1 MAAARGARSLLS
13 RLIAALCPR
22 TWSSRLC
29 SGTRKTFLQAL
40 LKSIAANSLRPT
52 AGHCFSA
59 KLVNCRD
66 PYKKKLLHALQKGEV
81 EAVGGRKSVK
91 VDVRIISATNRD
103 LIVDAKSGRF
113 REDLFYRLHVCLL
126 SVPPLRAR
134 REDIPELARHFL
146 TRIAAEEGKRVR
158 SISTEAQVLLAANH
172 WPGNVRQLEN
182 AIFRAVV
189 FADGD
194 VIGAGE
200 FR

>member
-1 MAAARGARSLLS
+1 MCGSSLP
-13 RLIAALCPR
+13 RIETLI
-22 TWSSRLC
+22 
-29 SGTRKTFLQAL
+29 
-40 LKSIAANSLRPT
+40 
-52 AGHCFSA
+52 
-59 KLVNCRD
+59 D
-66 PYKKKLLHALQKGEV
+66 
-81 EAVGGRKSVK
+81 
-91 VDVRIISATNRD
+91 
-103 LIVDAKSGRF
+103 DAKSGRF
-113 REDLFYRLHVCLL
+113 REDLCYRLHVCFL

-158 SISTEAQVLLAANH
+158 SISTEAQALLAANH

>member
-1 MAAARGARSLLS
+1 M
-13 RLIAALCPR
+13 
-22 TWSSRLC
+22 
-29 SGTRKTFLQAL
+29 
-40 LKSIAANSLRPT
+40 
-52 AGHCFSA
+52 
-59 KLVNCRD
+59 
-66 PYKKKLLHALQKGEV
+66 LHALQKGKV

-134 REDIPELARHFL
+134 REDIPELACHFL

-158 SISTEAQVLLAANH
+158 SIRTEAQALLAANH
-172 WPGNVRQLEN
+172 WPSNVHQLEN

-189 FADGD
+189 LADGD

-200 FR
+200 FRQVAAQVSSKATSIQPAVEPSPALAVSWPEPDTTTGTETPEVMAERHSVPLTDP

>member
-29 SGTRKTFLQAL
+29 SGTRKAFLQAL

-52 AGHCFSA
+52 AGHIFSA

-66 PYKKKLLHALQKGEV
+66 PYKKMLHALQKGEV
-81 EAVGGRKSVK
+81 EASSRKRPDFASTM
-91 VDVRIISATNRD
+91 RS
-103 LIVDAKSGRF
+103 RF
-113 REDLFYRLHVCLL
+113 VAEMIRNLFYRLHVCLL

-172 WPGNVRQLEN
+172 WP
-182 AIFRAVV
+182 
-189 FADGD
+189 
-194 VIGAGE
+194 
-200 FR
+200 